1 MRGRRGLTLAEVVV
15 TLVVVVVIALVVAW
29 FLWRLE
35 AAREEARRIRCR
47 GNLNQLA
54 KGMATYLNEHGD
66 NRFYPYPVGQG
77 TRPDTFNGAEWLAAL
92 YWSGVIPD
100 PGVFWCPST
109 WDTNVN
115 GADIGTFGAAP
126 TFSRGT
132 ISYAAMHYRCG
143 EERSAPAG
151 SGHRDWSF
159 DLPGNWGGSSGYR
172 VATDQS
178 GRPTQGAIRDDY
190 PPYLPMASDDTQGA
204 VNHRWPRPRG
214 MCILFF
220 DSHVE
225 FWEEPQIDAATAV
238 GQKAGPLWLLGN

>member
-15 TLVVVVVIALVVAW
+15 TLVVVAVAALLVAW
-29 FLWRLE
+29 LMLRIQK
-35 AAREEARRIRCR
+35 AREEARRMRCR

-54 KGMATYLNEHGD
+54 KGFATYLNEHGD
-66 NRFYPYPVGQG
+66 NRFYPYPMGRG

-159 DLPGNWGGSSGYR
+159 DPPWGGPSGYR

-178 GRPTQGAIRDDY
+178 GRPTPGAIRDDY
-190 PPYLPMASDDTQGA
+190 PPNLPT
-204 VNHRWPRPRG
+204 RPRG

-238 GQKAGPLWLLGN
+238 GRKAGPLWLLGN